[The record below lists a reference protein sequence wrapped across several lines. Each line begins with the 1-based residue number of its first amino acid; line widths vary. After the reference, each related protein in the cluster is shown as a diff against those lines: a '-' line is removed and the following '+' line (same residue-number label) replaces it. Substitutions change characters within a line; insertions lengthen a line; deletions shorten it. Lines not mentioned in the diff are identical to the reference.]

1 MRTSASSGTR
11 RVLVTGATGT
21 VGRHVVREL
30 HERGVP
36 VRVASRDPER
46 ALADLGFDVA
56 EDATDGGVAE
66 AAVAEGGEGDGA
78 AAAERDAAGGEGGR
92 EAAEEPPAVE
102 AVRFSFD
109 DPDTYGPALAAV
121 WGVFLVRPGD
131 VTAVEDRMFPFVD
144 RLAESG
150 ATCALL
156 SVQGADRNPWLPHAR
171 LETRLRERGAEST
184 FVRAGFFMDNLHT
197 FHRRAIWG
205 SGEIWVPAG
214 GAALA
219 MVDARDVAAVAVAAL
234 VGEAGPGVDPAAEL
248 EPGVAA
254 YEPTGPER
262 LTFDDVAAVL
272 SAELDRGVEY
282 VRPSVPRFLW
292 HAYRLGEDLGFALVQ
307 CAIYT
312 MARLRGQSEPTD
324 DVRRA
329 TGAEPR
335 DIHDYARFHR
345 DAWL

>member
-1 MRTSASSGTR
+1 MAG

-21 VGRHVVREL
+21 VGRHVVGEL
-30 HERGVP
+30 HDRGVP

-46 ALADLGFDVA
+46 ALADLGFDVV
-56 EDATDGGVAE
+56 EEATDGGVADAAAGERAGTAGE
-66 AAVAEGGEGDGA
+66 AAGD
-78 AAAERDAAGGEGGR
+78 
-92 EAAEEPPAVE
+92 PPAVE

-109 DPDTYGPALAAV
+109 EPETYGPALAGV
-121 WGVFLVRPGD
+121 SEVFLVRPGD
-131 VTAVEDRMFPFVD
+131 VSAVEDRMFPFVD
-144 RLAESG
+144 RLAEAG
-150 ATCALL
+150 ASCVLL

-171 LETRLRERGAEST
+171 LEARLRERGVAST

-205 SGEIWVPAG
+205 SDEIWVPAG

-219 MVDARDVAAVAVAAL
+219 MVDARDVAAVGVAAL
-234 VGEAGPGVDPAAEL
+234 VGEAGPGVDPTAEL

-272 SAELDRGVEY
+272 SAELGREVEY

-292 HAYRLGEDLGFALVQ
+292 HSDRLGDDLGFALVQ
-307 CAIYT
+307 CVIYT
-312 MARLRGQSEPTD
+312 IARLRGQSEPTD

-335 DIHDYARFHR
+335 EIHDYARFHR
-345 DAWL
+345 DAWA

>member
-1 MRTSASSGTR
+1 MTG

-66 AAVAEGGEGDGA
+66 AAVAEGGEVEGGEA
-78 AAAERDAAGGEGGR
+78 AVTERDAAGGEAGA
-92 EAAEEPPAVE
+92 EAADDSPAVE

-109 DPDTYGPALAAV
+109 DPDTYGQALADVSA
-121 WGVFLVRPGD
+121 VFLVRPGD
-131 VTAVEDRMFPFVD
+131 VTSVEDRMFPFVD
-144 RLAESG
+144 RLAEADAS
-150 ATCALL
+150 CVLL
-156 SVQGADRNPWLPHAR
+156 SVQGADRNPWLPHVR
-171 LETRLRERGAEST
+171 LEAHLRERGVEST

-219 MVDARDVAAVAVAAL
+219 MVDARDVAAVGVAAL
-234 VGEAGPGVDPAAEL
+234 VGEAGPGVNPTAEL

-262 LTFDDVAAVL
+262 LTFDEVATVL
-272 SAELDRGVEY
+272 SAELEREIEY

-292 HAYRLGEDLGFALVQ
+292 HSHRLGDDLGFALVQ
-307 CAIYT
+307 SAIYT
-312 MARLRGQSEPTD
+312 IARLRGQSEPTD

-335 DIHDYARFHR
+335 DIHDYVRFHR
-345 DAWL
+345 GAWA